1 MSSYQQLAGAY
12 DELTWDVGYEKR
24 ADFLEK
30 LFRRKLKE
38 SVLNVIMLGSFAL
51 VIGLMIFA
59 TFNDVSRLF

>member
-30 LFRRKLKE
+30 LFRR
-38 SVLNVIMLGSFAL
+38 
-51 VIGLMIFA
+51 
-59 TFNDVSRLF
+59 SRIPVHTCLLYTSPSPRD